1 MIELGKIQKLKV
13 VKTTDFGVYLGTEQE
28 KVLLPKKQVPEE
40 TKLGSEIEVFV
51 YRDSSD
57 RLICTT
63 SDPFITVGEV
73 KKLRAKETTKI
84 GTFLDMGLERDLL
97 LPYKEHTARVSDGEE
112 VLVAMYIDKSSRL
125 AATMKVY
132 PYLASDSPYEK
143 EDVVH
148 GTVYEII
155 ERFGAFVAVD
165 DCYSGLIPM
174 QDAYGIKVGQEITAR
189 VTQVRDD
196 GKLSLD
202 PRKKAYMQMEDDGEK
217 ILKVIEEYAGVLPY
231 SDKAT
236 PEIIKRD
243 FNMSKNAFKRAVGH
257 LYKEGKVE
265 IFEKCIR
272 IVKEDK

>member
-1 MIELGKIQKLKV
+1 M
-13 VKTTDFGVYLGTEQE
+13 
-28 KVLLPKKQVPEE
+28 
-40 TKLGSEIEVFV
+40 
-51 YRDSSD
+51 
-57 RLICTT
+57 
-63 SDPFITVGEV
+63 
-73 KKLRAKETTKI
+73 
-84 GTFLDMGLERDLL
+84 
-97 LPYKEHTARVSDGEE
+97 
-112 VLVAMYIDKSSRL
+112 
-125 AATMKVY
+125 
-132 PYLASDSPYEK
+132 
-143 EDVVH
+143 
-148 GTVYEII
+148 
-155 ERFGAFVAVD
+155 
-165 DCYSGLIPM
+165 
-174 QDAYGIKVGQEITAR
+174 GQEITAR